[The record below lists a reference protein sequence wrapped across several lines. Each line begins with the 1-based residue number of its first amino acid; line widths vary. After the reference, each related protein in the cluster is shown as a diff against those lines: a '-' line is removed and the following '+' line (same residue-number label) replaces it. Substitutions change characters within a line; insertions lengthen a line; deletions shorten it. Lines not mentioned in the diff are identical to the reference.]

1 LQNSGDYVIKI
12 IKYAWKYNMADHKYK
27 RWQYDTVNKSLQS
40 RRVIVLS
47 GSRQCGKTTL
57 SRDLASIDAIYRSL
71 DDVTLLE
78 AALSDPHGFVRHGNE
93 LMIIDEVQKAP
104 TLLQA
109 VKMDVDQVQKP
120 GRFLLTGSANLYSIP
135 AAKESLAGRI
145 SNIRLRPLTQGELY
159 GKQPCFLENAFNKV
173 FKTHEIICDKDAYII
188 TALKGGFPEALS
200 LGIIQEESMW
210 YKDYIAAITQRDLH
224 DIINI
229 KRQNSM
235 KELLYVL
242 AAWSSKFIDISAI
255 CSSLGIARQTLVSY
269 INALEA
275 LYLVERVRPWSKTDY
290 DRVNKHDKLF
300 MTDTGIM
307 GTILGWRFEKIRLD
321 GDKTGKLIETFV
333 FTQLAALI
341 DAQQQE
347 YQIYHYRDR
356 EKREVDFIIE
366 NEDGNLLGIEVK
378 AGSALSQDS
387 FKHLKWFRDNM
398 AGKHTFIGIVL
409 YTGENV
415 LSFGSDMWAVP
426 ISVLWG

>member
-1 LQNSGDYVIKI
+1 
-12 IKYAWKYNMADHKYK
+12 MPHHKYK
-27 RWQYDTVNKSLQS
+27 RWQHATINKSLKS

-57 SRDLASIDAIYRSL
+57 SRDLASADTIYRSL
-71 DDVTLLE
+71 DDITLLE
-78 AALSDPHGFVRHGNE
+78 AALSDPHGFVKHGSE

-109 VKMDVDQVQKP
+109 VKMDVDQIQEP

-145 SNIRLRPLTQGELY
+145 TNIRLRPLAQGELY
-159 GKQPCFLENAFNKV
+159 EQQPHFLEKAFNRALKA
-173 FKTHEIICDKDAYII
+173 HEIVCDKDTYII

-200 LGIIQEESMW
+200 LELTQEQSMW
-210 YKDYIAAITQRDLH
+210 YRDYIAAIIQRDLH

-255 CSSLGIARQTLVSY
+255 CSSLGISRQTIVSY
-269 INALEA
+269 MNALES

-300 MTDTGIM
+300 MTDTGVM
-307 GTILGWRFEKIRLD
+307 GSILSWKFEKIRLD
-321 GDKTGKLIETFV
+321 GDKAGKLIETFV
-333 FTQLAALI
+333 FTQLAAVI
-341 DAQQQE
+341 DAQQEE
-347 YQIYHYRDR
+347 YHMYHYRDR

-366 NEDGNLLGIEVK
+366 NEEGDLLGIEVK
-378 AGSALSQDS
+378 AGSAISQDN

-398 AGKHTFIGIVL
+398 AGNHAFVGIVL
-409 YTGENV
+409 YTGKSV
-415 LSFGSDMWAVP
+415 ISFGTDMWAVP
-426 ISVLWG
+426 ISALWG